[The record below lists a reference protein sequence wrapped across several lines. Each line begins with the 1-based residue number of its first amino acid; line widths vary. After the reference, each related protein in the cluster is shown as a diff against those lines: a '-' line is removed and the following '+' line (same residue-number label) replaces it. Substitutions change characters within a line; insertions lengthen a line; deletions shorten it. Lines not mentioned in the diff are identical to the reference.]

1 MLSLQYKI
9 AWMEEKFHIGHLI
22 KQVFDTKK
30 MTVSEFAR
38 RIHCER
44 TNVYTIFNRPTID
57 IELLV
62 RISKVMEY
70 NFFEDVMREYGL
82 TAMFSPQLNIH
93 IAMGD
98 YSKEETDHLMKSLSK
113 VLNEKKVFRT

>member
-1 MLSLQYKI
+1 L
-9 AWMEEKFHIGHLI
+9 G
-22 KQVFDTKK
+22 
-30 MTVSEFAR
+30 
-38 RIHCER
+38 
-44 TNVYTIFNRPTID
+44 
-57 IELLV
+57 

-113 VLNEKKVFRT
+113 VLNEKKVFRM